1 MKTPQIYNTDFM
13 ACAHQSKLLSSELF
27 LFTENENGNRTL
39 KLLQE
44 YVFTYRT
51 FSNCG
56 SYPLLMLVQ
65 MAVRKSEY
73 F

>member
-39 KLLQE
+39 KLQE

-73 F
+73 LL